1 MLKSAVII
9 TLVGVALGLPTNSSA
24 PDTAPAP
31 RIVGGHETDIEHN
44 PWTLALLY
52 YRQHFCG
59 DVEIHAQWAL
69 TAAHCLEGVEVI
81 NLSVRAG
88 STTKSSGGQIVDVV
102 RTYNHPE
109 YNRRTADYDFAP
121 AGTRRTHHGT
131 NRCSCCPTG
140 TNAQVVEGQTAV
152 IAGWGRLSSEG
163 VTPEILHMVELPVVG
178 YELCQR
184 GHPNNQFTDRMFC
197 TGDIEQGGKD
207 ACAGDGEVRSSW
219 RVDSPA
225 LCLGEANALS
235 LECLESTLGFPSSL
249 TGFILPVAYKL
260 MGY

>member
-31 RIVGGHETDIEHN
+31 RIVGGLETDIEHN

-59 DVEIHAQWAL
+59 AVEIHAQWAL

-88 STTKSSGGQIVDVV
+88 SSTKSAGGQLVDVV
-102 RTYNHPE
+102 RTYTHPE
-109 YNRRTADYDFAP
+109 YNRRTVDYDFALLELAEP
-121 AGTRRTHHGT
+121 ITV
-131 NRCSCCPTG
+131 PTASPVALPEP
-140 TNAQVVEGQTAV
+140 NAQTIEGETVV
-152 IAGWGRLSSEG
+152 IAGWGLLSSEG
-163 VTPEILHMVELPVVG
+163 VTPEILHIVEVPVVG

-184 GHPNNQFTDRMFC
+184 AHINPLTDRMFC
-197 TGDIEQGGKD
+197 AGDVEEGGRD
-207 ACAGDGEVRSSW
+207 ACQGDGGGPVISEGRLVGLVSW
-219 RVDSPA
+219 GSRCAQPGVPGVNARVSVV
-225 LCLGEANALS
+225 
-235 LECLESTLGFPSSL
+235 LEWIYYTSG
-249 TGFILPVAYKL
+249 I
-260 MGY
+260 